1 MSPTGLRRLL
11 LVGALAAAAGLGACV
26 AYPGDYGYDG
36 YGDSYAYN
44 DYGYGYSRPS
54 YGYPSGY
61 YSRGY
66 SSPRYYSSRRSY
78 YDNDRRSYRRSY
90 SRRNDGWRDGDRSR
104 YVRRIRPPLTQWR
117 QRAPPLRSRFVEPR
131 RFPKSVLLLSA
142 GTRERPLTGRQAV
155 QFVRRSS
162 PGPPRPAAAR
172 RR

>member
-1 MSPTGLRRLL
+1 MSPTGLRRFF

-26 AYPGDYGYDG
+26 AYPGDYG

-66 SSPRYYSSRRSY
+66 SSPRYYSGRRSY

-90 SRRNDGWRDGDRSR
+90 SRRHDGWRDGDRSR
-104 YVRRIRPPLTQWR
+104 YVRRYDGDNRRYDRGSSNRGASRNPYYYYRPGHENDR
-117 QRAPPLRSRFVEPR
+117 
-131 RFPKSVLLLSA
+131 
-142 GTRERPLTGRQAV
+142 
-155 QFVRRSS
+155 
-162 PGPPRPAAAR
+162 
-172 RR
+172 